1 MIDKHHARRAFARA
15 AEAYDEAAV
24 LQREIGRRMLE
35 RLEYIRLQP
44 RMIVDIGAGTGD
56 ASASLLKRYP
66 KASVIALDFALP
78 MLQRAKRRGRMLRR
92 PLPLCADL
100 EQLPLAPHCV
110 DIIYSNAA
118 LQWCSDLPSTFR
130 EFRRVLRPGGLL
142 MFTTFGPD
150 TLKELRSAWA
160 QVDGETHVSAFVDMH
175 DIGDMLVE
183 AQFAEPVIDA
193 EQITM
198 TYESVDQLMRDI
210 KSIGAQNAA
219 TGRSRGMTGKGRMQ
233 QFRDAYEQYRSD
245 GRIPST
251 WEIVYGHAWAPQQVT
266 EDGVTMIPMESLSLF
281 RGQMAAP
288 TASADNRRRSGHLT
302 TMKKR

>member
-15 AEAYDEAAV
+15 AEAYDDAAV

-44 RMIVDIGAGTGD
+44 KMIVDIGAGTGE
-56 ASASLLKRYP
+56 ASASLIRLYP

-78 MLQRAKRRGRMLRR
+78 MLHRAKRRGRILRR

-100 EQLPLAPHCV
+100 EQLPLAAHSV

-118 LQWCSDLPSTFR
+118 LQWCSDLSSTFR

-160 QVDGETHVSAFVDMH
+160 QVDGGIHVSSFVDMH
-175 DIGDMLVE
+175 EIGDMLVE
-183 AQFAEPVIDA
+183 SQFADPVIDA

-198 TYESVDQLMRDI
+198 TYENINQLMRDI

-219 TGRSRGMTGKGRMQ
+219 AGRCKGLTGKRRMQ
-233 QFRDAYEQYRSD
+233 QLRDAYEVYRDD

-251 WEIVYGHAWAPQQVT
+251 WDIVYGHAWAPQQVT
-266 EDGVTMIPMESLSLF
+266 EDSVTTIPVESLSLF
-281 RGQMAAP
+281 RGQM
-288 TASADNRRRSGHLT
+288 S

>member
-1 MIDKHHARRAFARA
+1 MIDKHYVRQAFSRA
-15 AEAYDEAAV
+15 ADSYDDAAV
-24 LQREIGRRMLE
+24 LQREIGRRMLQ

-44 RMIVDIGAGTGD
+44 KVIVDIGAGTGE

-66 KASVIALDFALP
+66 KASVIALDFAMP
-78 MLQRAKRRGRMLRR
+78 MLRRARRRGRFLRR

-100 EQLPLAPHCV
+100 EQLPLAAHCV

-118 LQWCSDLPSTFR
+118 LQWCSDLASTFR
-130 EFRRVLRPGGLL
+130 EFRRVLRPGGVL

-150 TLKELRSAWA
+150 TLKELRNAWA
-160 QVDGETHVSAFVDMH
+160 QVDGGTHVNSFVDMH

-210 KSIGAQNAA
+210 KSIGAHNAVS
-219 TGRSRGMTGKGRMQ
+219 GRSKGLTGKNRMQ
-233 QFRDAYEQYRSD
+233 QFRAAYEQYRSE

-251 WEIVYGHAWAPQQVT
+251 WEVVYGHAWAPQQVT
-266 EDGVTMIPMESLSLF
+266 EDGVTRIPMESLSIS
-281 RGQMAAP
+281 RPEG
-288 TASADNRRRSGHLT
+288 RSYG
-302 TMKKR
+302 K

>member
-24 LQREIGRRMLE
+24 LQREIGRRMQE
-35 RLEYIRLQP
+35 RLGYIRLQP
-44 RMIVDIGAGTGD
+44 KMIVDVGAGTGE
-56 ASASLLKRYP
+56 ASASLLKCYP

-78 MLQRAKRRGRMLRR
+78 MLQRAKRRGRILRR

-100 EQLPLAPHCV
+100 EQLPLAAHSV

-118 LQWCSDLPSTFR
+118 LQWSSDLSSTFR
-130 EFRRVLRPGGLL
+130 EFRRVLRPGGML

-150 TLKELRSAWA
+150 TLKELRSAWS
-160 QVDGETHVSAFVDMH
+160 QVDGETHVSSFVDMH
-175 DIGDMLVE
+175 DVGDMLVE
-183 AQFAEPVIDA
+183 AQFADPVIDA

-219 TGRSRGMTGKGRMQ
+219 AVRNKGLTGKKRMQ
-233 QFRDAYEQYRSD
+233 QFRDAYEVYRSE

-266 EDGVTMIPMESLSLF
+266 EDGETMIPIEGLSLF
-281 RGQMAAP
+281 RDQISAPAA
-288 TASADNRRRSGHLT
+288 SSGNRRGSGHLT
-302 TMKKR
+302 TMKKS

>member
-15 AEAYDEAAV
+15 AAAYDEAAV

-44 RMIVDIGAGTGD
+44 RMIVDIGAGTGE

-66 KASVIALDFALP
+66 KATVVALDFALP
-78 MLQRAKRRGRMLRR
+78 MLHRAKRRGRMLRR

-100 EQLPLAPHCV
+100 EQLPLAAHCV

-118 LQWCSDLPSTFR
+118 LQWCSDLSSTFR

-160 QVDGETHVSAFVDMH
+160 QVDGETHVSSFVDMH

-183 AQFAEPVIDA
+183 AQFADPVIDA

-198 TYESVDQLMRDI
+198 TYENVDQLMRDI

-219 TGRSRGMTGKGRMQ
+219 TGRNKGLTGKRRMQ
-233 QFRDAYEQYRSD
+233 QFRDAYEVYRSD

-266 EDGVTMIPMESLSLF
+266 EGGVTMIPMESLSLLH
-281 RGQMAAP
+281 GHKTAP
-288 TASADNRRRSGHLT
+288 TASVDKMRRSGHLT

>member
-1 MIDKHHARRAFARA
+1 MIDKHHARRAFSRA
-15 AEAYDEAAV
+15 ADAYDEAAV
-24 LQREIGRRMLE
+24 LQREIGRRMLQ

-44 RMIVDIGAGTGD
+44 KMIVDIGAGTGE

-66 KASVIALDFALP
+66 KASVIALDFAIP
-78 MLQRAKRRGRMLRR
+78 MLQRARRRGRFLRR

-100 EQLPLAPHCV
+100 EQLPLAAHSV
-110 DIIYSNAA
+110 DMIYSNAA
-118 LQWCSDLPSTFR
+118 LQWCSDLASTFR
-130 EFRRVLRPGGLL
+130 EFRRVLRPGGVL

-160 QVDGETHVSAFVDMH
+160 QVDPGTHVNSFVDMH

-210 KSIGAQNAA
+210 KSIGAHNSVS
-219 TGRSRGMTGKGRMQ
+219 GRSRGLTGKSRMQ
-233 QFRDAYEQYRSD
+233 QFRVAYEQYRSE

-251 WEIVYGHAWAPQQVT
+251 WEVVYGHAWAPQQVT
-266 EDGVTMIPMESLSLF
+266 EGGVTMIPVDAL
-281 RGQMAAP
+281 RQKGQ
-288 TASADNRRRSGHLT
+288 G
-302 TMKKR
+302 

>member
-15 AEAYDEAAV
+15 AETYDDAAV

-44 RMIVDIGAGTGD
+44 KMIVDIGAGTGE
-56 ASASLLKRYP
+56 ASASLIRLYP

-78 MLQRAKRRGRMLRR
+78 MLHRAKRRGRILRR

-100 EQLPLAPHCV
+100 EQLPLAAHSV

-118 LQWCSDLPSTFR
+118 LQWCSDLSSTFR

-160 QVDGETHVSAFVDMH
+160 QVDGGIHVSSFVDMH
-175 DIGDMLVE
+175 EIGDMLVE
-183 AQFAEPVIDA
+183 SQFADPVIDA

-198 TYESVDQLMRDI
+198 TYENINQLMRDI

-219 TGRSRGMTGKGRMQ
+219 AGRYKGLTGKRRMQ
-233 QFRDAYEQYRSD
+233 QFRDAYEVYRDD

-251 WEIVYGHAWAPQQVT
+251 WDIVYGHAWAPQQVT
-266 EDGVTMIPMESLSLF
+266 EDSVTTIPVESLSLF
-281 RGQMAAP
+281 RGQM
-288 TASADNRRRSGHLT
+288 S